1 MGQKD
6 AIQNAGA
13 KVSPAGDEVV
23 DAQGS
28 DYARPA
34 APSRGALGGQYWK
47 RRLSGANPALLKVER
62 DAIQAS
68 GIRNG
73 IHSEARASQGADEEA
88 MLYEE
93 CPIKRWGAKQDRQ
106 VKQTGHQVDQVMAN
120 SNARLVC
127 WSTPWQAHDDSV

>member
-1 MGQKD
+1 MKELDKAREEQKAEQAALAAEEEEERQKD

-47 RRLSGANPALLKVER
+47 RRLSGANPALLQGGER
-62 DAIQAS
+62 RDS
-68 GIRNG
+68 SKRN
-73 IHSEARASQGADEEA
+73 SQRNSQRGKSK
-88 MLYEE
+88 
-93 CPIKRWGAKQDRQ
+93 PGSRRG
-106 VKQTGHQVDQVMAN
+106 
-120 SNARLVC
+120 SNALRGVPNTDGAPNRTDRSSRLG
-127 WSTPWQAHDDSV
+127 TK